1 MTSVHGF
8 HKQTSVYIRTC
19 VVLNLEL
26 TQMNN
31 LLYCRHSNS
40 LFLFNEHKRRDGKKI
55 CDRQVKLKMQIF

>member
-1 MTSVHGF
+1 MTRVHGF

-31 LLYCRHSNS
+31 LFYCRHSNS
-40 LFLFNEHKRRDGKKI
+40 LFLFNIKDVTEKKFVI
-55 CDRQVKLKMQIF
+55 DKLN